1 MRFDA
6 AAAVTLCDNAAL
18 RRKSYRAMPFHVLRS
33 LGLLVS
39 LAAAFAPPPA
49 SAGAQAERA
58 VAAVRQ
64 LVASGTVPAG
74 TMLRLGF
81 KQGNIDAFLGR
92 DLALQKE
99 WESRTGIV
107 LAAHIVPQ
115 QATRQTLKSME
126 PVDLTVARN
135 HEYPDLFA
143 DGLINDLT
151 PLFAKFGFQLDD
163 DPADGDIRPDL
174 QARLGNRIVAIP
186 ADGDVAVLYLRRDL
200 LDDPREQEA
209 FRKAYGRA
217 LEAPR
222 TWREYEALQEFFH
235 RPAQGLHGSA
245 EERDEEG
252 AWMYW
257 SLRFLTATAGA
268 PQLFDSGMRPQLES
282 PAAIAATE
290 SYIAAVR
297 YSPPGNTD
305 PGKGYNFVLP
315 LFAQGKAFA
324 NLSTIAAAR
333 LFNDERSEVRGRF
346 IAVPVP
352 GDLHDGKLVRRNT
365 IIYGNNLVIPA
376 SAPHPLLAFLYAMWL
391 TDADVSARSVGIRGG
406 FADPYRWSHLR
417 DERIRAAYTPEA
429 LAVFADAWPNAWPPG
444 TGLRGDSEYLAALD
458 RHLTAAA
465 RGEIG
470 AAEAMKR
477 TTNDWEAIT
486 QRIGRSAQVRDR
498 QAFRVHAG
506 GGR

>member
-1 MRFDA
+1 
-6 AAAVTLCDNAAL
+6 
-18 RRKSYRAMPFHVLRS
+18 MPFHVIRS

-39 LAAAFAPPPA
+39 LVATLVPPPA
-49 SAGAQAERA
+49 SAGAQADRA
-58 VAAVRQ
+58 VAAVRE
-64 LVASGTVPAG
+64 LVASGVVPAG
-74 TMLRLGF
+74 TTLRLGF

-99 WESRTGIV
+99 WESRTGVV
-107 LAAHIVPQ
+107 LDAHIVPQ
-115 QATRQTLKSME
+115 QATRQTLKSWE
-126 PVDLTVARN
+126 RVDLTVARN

-151 PLFAKFGFQLDD
+151 PLYTKFGFELDRD
-163 DPADGDIRPDL
+163 SADGLIRPDL
-174 QARLGNRIVAIP
+174 QARLGNRIVAVP
-186 ADGDVAVLYLRRDL
+186 ADGDVAVLYLRHDL
-200 LDDPREQEA
+200 LEDSREQAA

-222 TWREYEALQEFFH
+222 TWREYEALLEFFH
-235 RPAQGLHGSA
+235 RPAQGLYGSA

-257 SLRFLTATAGA
+257 SLRFLTATPGA

-290 SYIAAVR
+290 SYVAATR
-297 YSPPGNTD
+297 YAPPRITE
-305 PGKGYNFVLP
+305 PGKGYNYVLP

-324 NLSTIAAAR
+324 ILSTVAAAR
-333 LFNDERSEVRGRF
+333 LFNDERSAVRGRF
-346 IAVPVP
+346 VAVPVP

-365 IIYGNNLVIPA
+365 IIYGNNLVIPS
-376 SAPHPLLAFLYAMWL
+376 SAPHPALAFLYAMWL
-391 TDADVSARSVGIRGG
+391 TDPDVSLRSVGISGG

-417 DERIRAAYTPEA
+417 DERIRSAYTPEA
-429 LAVFADAWPNAWPPG
+429 LAVFADAWPSVSLPG

-486 QRIGRSAQVRDR
+486 QRIGRAAQVRDR
-498 QAFRVHAG
+498 RALRAQVG
-506 GGR
+506 DGR

>member
-1 MRFDA
+1 
-6 AAAVTLCDNAAL
+6 
-18 RRKSYRAMPFHVLRS
+18 MPFHVIRS

-39 LAAAFAPPPA
+39 LASAVVAAPA
-49 SAGAQAERA
+49 SAGAQADRA

-64 LVASGTVPAG
+64 LVDSGAVPAG
-74 TMLRLGF
+74 TTLRLGF

-107 LAAHIVPQ
+107 LDAHIVPQ
-115 QATRQTLKSME
+115 QATRKTLKSWE
-126 PVDLTVARN
+126 RVDLTVARN
-135 HEYPDLFA
+135 HEYPDLFGE
-143 DGLINDLT
+143 GLINDLT
-151 PLFAKFGFQLDD
+151 PLYAKFGFQLDGD
-163 DPADGDIRPDL
+163 AADGLIRPDL

-222 TWREYEALQEFFH
+222 TWREYETLQAFFH
-235 RPAQGLHGSA
+235 RPAQGLYGSA

-257 SLRFLTATAGA
+257 SLRFLTATPGV

-290 SYIAAVR
+290 SYVAAVR
-297 YSPPGNTD
+297 NSPPGITE
-305 PGKGYNFVLP
+305 PGKGYNYVLP

-333 LFNDERSEVRGRF
+333 LFNDESSAVRGRF
-346 IAVPVP
+346 MAVLVP
-352 GDLHDGKLVRRNT
+352 GDLHNGKLVRRNT
-365 IIYGNNLVIPA
+365 LIYGNNLVIPA
-376 SAPHPLLAFLYAMWL
+376 TAAHPALAFLYAMWL
-391 TDADVSARSVGIRGG
+391 TDPDVSLRSVGLSSG

-417 DERIRAAYTPEA
+417 DERVRAAYTPEA
-429 LAVFADAWPNAWPPG
+429 LAIFAEAWSAVCPPG
-444 TGLRGDSEYLAALD
+444 TGLHGDSEYLAALD

-465 RGEIG
+465 RGEVG

-477 TTNDWEAIT
+477 TTSDWDAIT
-486 QRIGRSAQVRDR
+486 ERLGRAAQARDR
-498 QAFRVHAG
+498 RALRAPTG

>member
-1 MRFDA
+1 
-6 AAAVTLCDNAAL
+6 
-18 RRKSYRAMPFHVLRS
+18 MPFHVTRS

-39 LAAAFAPPPA
+39 LAATLVTSPA
-49 SAGAQAERA
+49 SAGAQADRA

-64 LVASGTVPAG
+64 LVASGGVPAG
-74 TMLRLGF
+74 TTLRLGF

-99 WESRTGIV
+99 WESRTGVV
-107 LAAHIVPQ
+107 LDAHIVPQ
-115 QATRQTLKSME
+115 QATRQTLKSSE
-126 PVDLTVARN
+126 RVDLTVARN

-151 PLFAKFGFQLDD
+151 PLYAKFGFQLDED
-163 DPADGDIRPDL
+163 SAEGLIRPDL
-174 QARLGNRIVAIP
+174 QARFEDRIVAVP

-235 RPAQGLHGSA
+235 RPAQGLYGSA

-257 SLRFLTATAGA
+257 SLRFLTAAPGA
-268 PQLFDSGMRPQLES
+268 PQLFDSAMRPQLES

-290 SYIAAVR
+290 SYVAAVR
-297 YSPPGNTD
+297 YSPPGITE
-305 PGKGYNFVLP
+305 PGKGYNYVLP
-315 LFAQGKAFA
+315 LFAQGKAFS
-324 NLSTIAAAR
+324 NLSTVAAAR
-333 LFNDERSEVRGRF
+333 LFNDERSAVRGRF
-346 IAVPVP
+346 MAVPVP
-352 GDLHDGKLVRRNT
+352 GHLHDGKLVRRNT

-376 SAPHPLLAFLYAMWL
+376 SAPHPVLAFLYAMWL
-391 TDADVSARSVGIRGG
+391 TDPDVSLRSVGISGG

-417 DERIRAAYTPEA
+417 DERIRATYTPEA
-429 LAVFADAWPNAWPPG
+429 LAVFADAWPTAWPPG
-444 TGLRGDSEYLAALD
+444 TGLRGDNEYLAALD

-465 RGEIG
+465 RGEMG

-477 TTNDWEAIT
+477 TTSDWEAIT
-486 QRIGRSAQVRDR
+486 KRIGRATQVRDH
-498 QAFRVHAG
+498 QAFRAQGG

>member
-1 MRFDA
+1 MHF
-6 AAAVTLCDNAAL
+6 N
-18 RRKSYRAMPFHVLRS
+18 VLRS

-39 LAAAFAPPPA
+39 LASTVVTAPA
-49 SAGAQAERA
+49 CAGAQADRA

-64 LVASGTVPAG
+64 LIESGVVPAG
-74 TMLRLGF
+74 TTLRLGF

-107 LAAHIVPQ
+107 LDAHIVPQ
-115 QATRQTLKSME
+115 QATRKTLKSWE
-126 PVDLTVARN
+126 RVDLTVARN
-135 HEYPDLFA
+135 HEYPDLFGE
-143 DGLINDLT
+143 GLINDLT
-151 PLFAKFGFQLDD
+151 PLYAKFGFQLDGES
-163 DPADGDIRPDL
+163 ADGFIRPDI
-174 QARLGNRIVAIP
+174 QSWLGNRIVAVP

-200 LDDPREQEA
+200 LDDPHEQEA
-209 FRKAYGRA
+209 FRKTYGRA

-235 RPAQGLHGSA
+235 RPAQGLYGSA

-257 SLRFLTATAGA
+257 SLRFLSATQGA
-268 PQLFDSGMRPQLES
+268 PKLFDRGMRPQLES
-282 PAAIAATE
+282 AAAIAATE
-290 SYIAAVR
+290 SYVAAVR
-297 YSPPGNTD
+297 YSPPGITD

-333 LFNDERSEVRGRF
+333 LFNDERSAVRGRF
-346 IAVPVP
+346 VAVPVP
-352 GDLHDGKLVRRNT
+352 GDLHNGKLVRRNT

-376 SAPHPLLAFLYAMWL
+376 SAPHPALAFLYAMWL
-391 TDADVSARSVGIRGG
+391 TDPDVSLRSVGLSSG
-406 FADPYRWSHLR
+406 FADPYRWSHLHDPRVR
-417 DERIRAAYTPEA
+417 DAYTPEA
-429 LAVFADAWPNAWPPG
+429 LAVFADAWSAVCPPG

-458 RHLTAAA
+458 RHLTSAA

-477 TTNDWEAIT
+477 TTSDWNAIT
-486 QRIGRSAQVRDR
+486 QRLGRATQARDR
-498 QAFRVHAG
+498 RALRASAG